1 MVACYVIDWNRI
13 KKRVFSN
20 LLVLLFL
27 GTASQLRLLLVS
39 WKLTR
44 HMPCPLRL
52 RRDIIRD
59 FGGLQNAFLK
69 RALVVCRKR
78 QCKVTASTS
87 LKITLFIIKTHQ
99 NPSKP
104 IEIFV
109 VKPVLCS
116 SSKWSFSN
124 VSYLRPRWANPVN
137 IWLYFHDFCIRV
149 MFFPQ
154 THPAVC
160 CNLEYLYASRFR
172 SDGIL
177 IRLFVSFLRKSWPL
191 MRTENLVQTT

>member
-59 FGGLQNAFLK
+59 FGGLQNTFLK
-69 RALVVCRKR
+69 RALAVCKKR

-87 LKITLFIIKTHQ
+87 LKNYTFYHQ

-104 IEIFV
+104 IETHRNLRCKTRSMFKFKMVLHQCFIFATMLS
-109 VKPVLCS
+109 KS
-116 SSKWSFSN
+116 SEH
-124 VSYLRPRWANPVN
+124 LT
-137 IWLYFHDFCIRV
+137 L
-149 MFFPQ
+149 
-154 THPAVC
+154 
-160 CNLEYLYASRFR
+160 LSRFLHTGNVLPTNA
-172 SDGIL
+172 SGSL
-177 IRLFVSFLRKSWPL
+177 L
-191 MRTENLVQTT
+191 